1 MESSNPIFV
10 LTIIVICFTSIII
23 TITGIIKILRNDF
36 KGDKRTWILI
46 LMIGIVGPILYL
58 LKGKKLIVKK
68 N

>member
-23 TITGIIKILRNDF
+23 TITAIIKILRNDF